1 MKEGDFWVF
10 GYGSLM
16 WKTGF
21 DYLERRTARL
31 ENYERAFALT
41 SIRYR
46 GTEEQPGLVVG
57 LDWKPGRSCTGVAF
71 RVCASVA
78 SEVRDYLSDREL
90 VTRSYFEICTPVT
103 LLDDG
108 PRRGETVDAICYVLD
123 RTHEQ
128 YAGGISPQEQAR
140 RIRLAVGPMGPNI
153 EYFDNTVAH
162 LAEIG
167 IEDESLTQLSRLI
180 HGDGDNR
187 G

>member
-1 MKEGDFWVF
+1 MKNGDFWVF

-21 DYLERRTARL
+21 DFLERRVARL
-31 ENYERAFALT
+31 DNYQREFRLT

-46 GTEEQPGLVVG
+46 GTKEQPGLVVG
-57 LDWKPGRSCTGVAF
+57 LDWQPGQSCTGLAF

-78 SEVRDYLSDREL
+78 DEVREYLSEREL

-103 LLDDG
+103 LLCEG
-108 PRRGETVDAICYVLD
+108 SGQGAPVDAICYVLD

-128 YAGGISPQEQAR
+128 YAAGITRAEQAR
-140 RIRLAVGPMGPNI
+140 RIRNAIGPMGPNI

-162 LAEIG
+162 LAAMG
-167 IEDESLTQLSRLI
+167 IEDKELNALAAEIRTS
-180 HGDGDNR
+180 G
-187 G
+187 